1 MGAAESIND
10 KNLNYVDKLVSHD
23 ELFNIVKDLP

>member
-1 MGAAESIND
+1 MGAAQSIND
-10 KNLNYVDKLVSHD
+10 KNLGYIDKLVHHD